1 MGNNL
6 EPLAVP
12 SSLSNAWTSVGKS
25 AVMKPAGHEM
35 ALLGTIHVKRDVDV
49 EHEQLQA

>member
-12 SSLSNAWTSVGKS
+12 SSLSNAWTSADKS
-25 AVMKPAGHEM
+25 AVTKPTGHEM
-35 ALLGTIHVKRDVDV
+35 ALVGTIHVKRDVDV
-49 EHEQLQA
+49 EHEQLRA